1 MDARHTIDELINIL
15 SEMVDEAWSMPLSG
29 GKIMLDR
36 DRITDLLNE
45 IKTALPS
52 DIQQARAIVESRN
65 ELAAAARRD
74 ADAIIRAAEDNAR
87 VLVSDSTIYNEAK
100 RAATEIATAAA
111 TKAKET
117 LSAADQQAR
126 QTVAAA
132 EAHAA
137 ELVKSAEAKSRDL
150 RIATSQFVSDAL
162 TRSEESV
169 ANALNELHRVKQ
181 QFKQLPPTK

>member
-1 MDARHTIDELINIL
+1 MAGTPIDELINIL

-74 ADAIIRAAEDNAR
+74 AALADLAFHFHVLPRADDGVGFRMNRPAHFVAFTARNTQLFTHAVSEIRAIGNFYKK
-87 VLVSDSTIYNEAK
+87 L
-100 RAATEIATAAA
+100 
-111 TKAKET
+111 
-117 LSAADQQAR
+117 L
-126 QTVAAA
+126 
-132 EAHAA
+132 
-137 ELVKSAEAKSRDL
+137 
-150 RIATSQFVSDAL
+150 
-162 TRSEESV
+162 
-169 ANALNELHRVKQ
+169 
-181 QFKQLPPTK
+181 